1 MSAWVGIGRSDIGLV
16 RSSNQDAFVTADHLG
31 FWAVADGMGGHAGG
45 DIAAHTAVASVT
57 ARAELFADSIRNG
70 QCAPQEFLNDLFL
83 QAQAAILER
92 AHLEPRLKHMGTTI
106 VALLIPP
113 DPVPTAHL
121 AHLGDSRA
129 YAFRAGTLTP
139 LTRDHTLIERY
150 LERGILTEDSARTHP
165 ERHVLTRALGMPSPV
180 RPSFST
186 HSLQDD
192 DLLILC
198 SDGLT
203 KMLDNRDIAF
213 MMTKAEGD
221 PIRACDLLIAGALER
236 GGEDNVTVV
245 VIAHP

>member
-45 DIAAHTAVASVT
+45 EIASHTAIASVT
-57 ARAELFADSIRNG
+57 ARAELFADSLRGG
-70 QCAPQEFLNDLFL
+70 QCAPQDFLNDLL
-83 QAQAAILER
+83 LHAQEAIVGR

-106 VALLIPP
+106 VSLLILPGP
-113 DPVPTAHL
+113 APTAHI
-121 AHLGDSRA
+121 AHVGDSRA
-129 YAFRAGTLTP
+129 YLFRSGILAA

-150 LERGILTEDSARTHP
+150 LERGILTEAAARTHP
-165 ERHVLTRALGMPSPV
+165 ERHVLTRALGMPQALKPTFTAH
-180 RPSFST
+180 PL
-186 HSLQDD
+186 HED

-203 KMLDNRDIAF
+203 KMLDDQDIAALLS
-213 MMTKAEGD
+213 KANSD
-221 PIRACDLLIAGALER
+221 PIRACDLLLAAALDR
-236 GGEDNVTVV
+236 GGEDNVTVI